1 MASPLLSLL
10 LLTTVA
16 EPQQFVTQR
25 VSLDSGGKE
34 AVGASLNPNLS
45 GDGRHLGFQS
55 TAPLDS
61 LASGFT
67 DVYVRD
73 RLNGTTTL
81 ISFGVGG
88 VAANSFSSDAHLSAD
103 GRFVVFASSASNL
116 VMNDTNG
123 FDDIFLADRDP
134 DQNGIFDEG
143 NVSLTRVSLGAGAAE
158 PNAPC
163 SSPTISGDGRW
174 VCFASLATNL
184 VAGDSNGYSDVFA
197 WDRATGDLSLISLDD
212 LHQQGD
218 GPSSL
223 SAISTD
229 GRYVAFES
237 LATNLVA
244 FDGNGV
250 RDIFLRDRDP
260 DQNGIYDEAGA
271 TTISVSV
278 STLGSQANAASS
290 APAISGNGDS
300 VAFQSTAS
308 NLASGTA
315 SGASQV
321 YVRLLATSSTELVS
335 RGFLG
340 APGNASSTFP
350 SIASNGQTVAFESR
364 ATNLIPGD
372 TNGWDDVFRVDLV
385 GTTLVRASVS
395 VPGTESSLYSQRPAL
410 NADGSEIAFQSP
422 ADDLVAHDN
431 NGSFDVFVRS
441 AGNWSP
447 QVLLDPLVRGS
458 NVTARVCNATPG
470 ESVVLTYST
479 TGTGAGPCPP
489 QLGGLCMDILNPS
502 IYATVTA
509 TTLGDAEFPI
519 TVPAGAPQIPIY
531 VQAVIARGIGG
542 ASSMKSN
549 VAIETILP

>member
-25 VSLDSGGKE
+25 VSLDSSGKE
-34 AVGASLNPNLS
+34 AVGSSLNPNLS

-55 TAPLDS
+55 TAPLDA

-81 ISFGVGG
+81 VSFGQGG
-88 VAANSFSSDAHLSAD
+88 VAANSFSTDAHLSSD

-116 VMNDTNG
+116 IANDTNG

-134 DQNGIFDEG
+134 DQNGVFDEG
-143 NVSLTRVSLGAGAAE
+143 NLDLVRVSLGVGAVE

-184 VAGDSNGYSDVFA
+184 IPGDSNGFSDVFA
-197 WDRATGDLSLISLDD
+197 WDRVTGDLALLSLDD
-212 LHQQGD
+212 LGQQGN

-223 SAISTD
+223 SAISSD
-229 GRYVAFES
+229 GRFVAFES
-237 LATNLVA
+237 LATNLVS

-250 RDIFLRDRDP
+250 RDVFVRDRDP
-260 DQNGIYDEAGA
+260 DQNGVFDEPGA
-271 TTISVSV
+271 TTALISV
-278 STLGSQANAASS
+278 STLGAQANAASS
-290 APAISGNGDS
+290 APAISGDGDS

-308 NLASGTA
+308 NLAAGTT
-315 SGASQV
+315 GGNVQV
-321 YVRLLATSSTELVS
+321 YVRLRSSNRTELVS
-335 RGFLG
+335 RGFTG
-340 APGNASSTFP
+340 SPGDASSTFP
-350 SIASNGQTVAFESR
+350 AISADGATVAFESR

-372 TNGWDDVFRVDLV
+372 TNGWDDVFRVDLA
-385 GTTLVRASVS
+385 GATLVRASVS
-395 VPGTESSLYSQRPAL
+395 VPGTQSSLYSQRPAL

-441 AGNWSP
+441 SGSWSP
-447 QVLLDPLVRGS
+447 QVLLDPLIRGS
-458 NVTARVCNATPG
+458 NVSARVCNATPG

-479 TGTGAGPCPP
+479 SGLGAGPCPP

-509 TTLGDAEFPI
+509 TMLGDAEFPI
-519 TVPAGAPQIPIY
+519 TVPSGAPLIPIY

-542 ASSMKSN
+542 ASSVKSN
-549 VAIETILP
+549 VAIETIQP

>member
-1 MASPLLSLL
+1 MASPLLPLL

-25 VSLDSGGKE
+25 VSLDSSGKE
-34 AVGASLNPNLS
+34 AVGSSLNPNLS
-45 GDGRHLGFQS
+45 GDGRHLSFQS
-55 TAPLDS
+55 TAPLDA

-81 ISFGVGG
+81 VSFGQGG
-88 VAANSFSSDAHLSAD
+88 VAANSFSTDAHLSSD

-116 VMNDTNG
+116 VANDTNG

-143 NVSLTRVSLGAGAAE
+143 NLDLTRVSLGVGAVE

-174 VCFASLATNL
+174 VCFASLANNL
-184 VAGDSNGYSDVFA
+184 VAGDSNGFGDVFA
-197 WDRATGDLSLISLDD
+197 WDRTTGNLTLLSLDD
-212 LHQQGD
+212 LGQQGD

-223 SAISTD
+223 NAISSD

-250 RDIFLRDRDP
+250 RDVFLRDRDP

-271 TTISVSV
+271 TTALISV
-278 STLGSQANAASS
+278 STLGVQANAASS
-290 APAISGNGDS
+290 APAISGNGDT

-308 NLASGTA
+308 NLAAGTA
-315 SGASQV
+315 GGNAQV
-321 YVRLLATSSTELVS
+321 YMRLLGSNRTELVS
-335 RGFLG
+335 RGFSG
-340 APGNASSTFP
+340 SPGDAASTFP
-350 SIASNGQTVAFESR
+350 AISADGLTVAFESR

-372 TNGWDDVFRVDLV
+372 TNGWDDVFRVDLS
-385 GTTLVRASVS
+385 GATLVRASVS
-395 VPGTESSLYSQRPAL
+395 VPGTQSSLYSQRPAL

-441 AGNWSP
+441 SGSWSP

-479 TGTGAGPCPP
+479 SGLGNGPCPP
-489 QLGGLCMDILNPS
+489 QLGGLCLDILSPS
-502 IYATVTA
+502 IYATMTA
-509 TTLGDAEFPI
+509 TTLGDAQFPI
-519 TVPAGAPQIPIY
+519 TVPNGAPLIPIY

-542 ASSMKSN
+542 ASSVKSN
-549 VAIETILP
+549 VAIETIQP

>member
-10 LLTTVA
+10 LLTTAA

-55 TAPLDS
+55 TAPLDA

-81 ISFGVGG
+81 VSSGVGG

-116 VMNDTNG
+116 VASDTNG
-123 FDDIFLADRDP
+123 FDDIFLVDRDP

-143 NVSLTRVSLGAGAAE
+143 NLDLTRVSLGAGATE

-184 VAGDSNGYSDVFA
+184 VGSDHNGFSDVFA
-197 WDRATGDLSLISLDD
+197 WDRATGDLSLLSLDD
-212 LHQQGD
+212 FGQQGD

-223 SAISTD
+223 SAISSD

-244 FDGNGV
+244 LDGNGA
-250 RDIFLRDRDP
+250 RDVFLRDRDP
-260 DQNGIYDEAGA
+260 DLNGIFDEPGA
-271 TTISVSV
+271 TTILISV
-278 STLGSQANAASS
+278 STLGVQSNSASG
-290 APAISGNGDS
+290 APAISGDGDS

-308 NLASGTA
+308 NLAAGTA
-315 SGASQV
+315 GGASQV
-321 YVRLLATSSTELVS
+321 YVRLRSTNRTELVS
-335 RGFLG
+335 RGFSG
-340 APGNASSTFP
+340 SPGDAASTFP
-350 SIASNGQTVAFESR
+350 AISMDGSTVAFESR

-372 TNGWDDVFRVDLV
+372 TNGWDDVFRVDLAGATV
-385 GTTLVRASVS
+385 VRASVS
-395 VPGTESSLYSQRPAL
+395 VPGTESSLYSQRPAI

-441 AGNWSP
+441 SGSWSP

-458 NVTARVCNATPG
+458 SVTARVCNAKPG

-479 TGTGAGPCPP
+479 AGLGAGPCPP
-489 QLGGLCMDILNPS
+489 QLGGLCMDIVNPS
-502 IYATVTA
+502 IYATVAA
-509 TTLGDAEFPI
+509 TTLGDAQFPI
-519 TVPAGAPQIPIY
+519 TVPSSAPLIPIY

-542 ASSMKSN
+542 ASSVKSN
-549 VAIETILP
+549 VAIETIQP